1 MTPLTPLGLLLGLW
15 ASPALAADDALVRA
29 TRLPVVANDLR
40 GAGVP
45 EADVAAA
52 IRTTQE
58 HGLSAG
64 EAEEVL
70 EEGGRAAREHGPID
84 NFGAFVQDRLAE
96 GLRGRD
102 LAQAI
107 REEHARSGKGKGHDK
122 SKGKGGGPPDG
133 KGGGPP
139 DGKGGGPP
147 DDKGGGPPDGKGGGA
162 PDAKGK
168 GNSQGN
174 SNPSSGQGRGK
185 GKNR

>member
-1 MTPLTPLGLLLGLW
+1 MNLFPSLGLLMGPW
-15 ASPALAADDALVRA
+15 ASPALAADDGLVRA

-40 GAGVP
+40 SAGVP
-45 EADVAAA
+45 DPEVAAA

-64 EAEEVL
+64 DAEEVL

-84 NFGAFVQDRLAE
+84 NFGAFVQDRLDE
-96 GLRGRD
+96 GLRERE

-122 SKGKGGGPPDG
+122 SKGGGPPDG
-133 KGGGPP
+133 KGGGQ
-139 DGKGGGPP
+139 P
-147 DDKGGGPPDGKGGGA
+147 DDKGGGPPDGKGGGQ
-162 PDAKGK
+162 PDGK
-168 GNSQGN
+168 GGGPPDDKGRG
-174 SNPSSGQGRGK
+174 SNTTSGGQGRGK

>member
-1 MTPLTPLGLLLGLW
+1 MNLSPTLGLLMGLW
-15 ASPALAADDALVRA
+15 AAPALAADDGLVRA

-40 GAGVP
+40 SAGVP
-45 EADVAAA
+45 DPEVAAA

-64 EAEEVL
+64 DAEEVL

-84 NFGAFVQDRLAE
+84 NFGAFVQDRLDE
-96 GLRGRD
+96 GLRGRE

-122 SKGKGGGPPDG
+122 SKGKGGGPPDDKGGGPPDG
-133 KGGGPP
+133 KGGGQP

-147 DDKGGGPPDGKGGGA
+147 DDKGKGSNTTSGGQ
-162 PDAKGK
+162 
-168 GNSQGN
+168 S
-174 SNPSSGQGRGK
+174 RGK